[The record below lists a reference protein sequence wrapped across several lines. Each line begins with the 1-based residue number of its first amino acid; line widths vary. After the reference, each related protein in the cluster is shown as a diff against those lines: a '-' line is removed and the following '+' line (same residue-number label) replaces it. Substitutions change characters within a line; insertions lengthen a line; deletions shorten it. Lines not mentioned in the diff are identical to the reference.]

1 VPSGETQFGAGP
13 AQRAVP
19 VVEPP
24 SWRTAVGLRAAA
36 GARSERT
43 SPLVGRRD
51 PLGVGLRPGDQSRP
65 LAGGCPGVPA
75 DRPAVVHEELA
86 RGTFRVTRRR
96 PGRTF
101 AWCPR
106 SGLPDAAQAALSA
119 RDPLR
124 LGRRLSSATLTSGRP
139 TRPVLKHGPRSPACA
154 RVDGNLETRRRIERK
169 GPQGLR
175 GDGGLRA
182 ARTPGASRST
192 AARRRKAR
200 RTKSAHAGTRKMV
213 NYAWPGRSQGK
224 P

>member
-1 VPSGETQFGAGP
+1 MPSGETQFGAGP

-19 VVEPP
+19 GVEPP
-24 SWRTAVGLRAAA
+24 SWRTALGPRAAA
-36 GARSERT
+36 GVRSERT

-75 DRPAVVHEELA
+75 DRSAVVHEELA

-96 PGRTF
+96 PGRTS

-106 SGLPDAAQAALSA
+106 SGLPDAAQVALSA

-124 LGRRLSSATLTSGRP
+124 QGRRLSSATLTSGRP

-169 GPQGLR
+169 GPPRAGLGEMAALGPPAPPGRLDLPPLVGGRR
-175 GDGGLRA
+175 GAPR
-182 ARTPGASRST
+182 ARTLGPER
-192 AARRRKAR
+192 
-200 RTKSAHAGTRKMV
+200 
-213 NYAWPGRSQGK
+213 W
-224 P
+224 